1 MVDCC
6 SRVVDGERV
15 NGSLKDANEGV
26 GAKVSSLLIDDGVG
40 TKVDVM
46 VVGKGMSR
54 ATDVDKSSIAEVA
67 MVTMELVTDRV
78 DV

>member
-1 MVDCC
+1 M
-6 SRVVDGERV
+6 
-15 NGSLKDANEGV
+15 
-26 GAKVSSLLIDDGVG
+26 G

-54 ATDVDKSSIAEVA
+54 SMDVDKSSIAEVA
-67 MVTMELVTDRV
+67 MVMMELVRDRV